1 MLFFGTTGSNNDIN
15 VLNKS
20 PLFIDALIG
29 EAPRVQFTVNGN
41 QYNTGYYL
49 ADGIYPEWKTF
60 VKTIQL
66 SQTDEDILYAARQEE
81 ERKDVERAFGVLQ
94 SHFNIVCRPARM

>member
-1 MLFFGTTGSNNDIN
+1 M
-15 VLNKS
+15 
-20 PLFIDALIG
+20 
-29 EAPRVQFTVNGN
+29 
-41 QYNTGYYL
+41 
-49 ADGIYPEWKTF
+49 
-60 VKTIQL
+60 KTIQL